1 MKDKRN
7 LIEIIDKMLL
17 IIPNEE
23 ESLRTSLID
32 IQDSQRLRAPEDMIG
47 WYQVKEF
54 LENFEWELKTPE
66 WKLQMCSI
74 FTTQSVENIKKSIY
88 EYFKTRKNS

>member
-1 MKDKRN
+1 MKDRN

-17 IIPNEE
+17 IIPDKE

-32 IQDSQRLRAPEDMIG
+32 IQDSQRVRAPEDMIG
-47 WYQVKEF
+47 WYLIKEF
-54 LENFEWELKTPE
+54 LDNFEWNLETPE

-74 FTTQSVENIKKSIY
+74 FTTQPVENIKKDIY
-88 EYFKTRKNS
+88 EYIKTRKNS

>member
-1 MKDKRN
+1 MKDRS

-23 ESLRTSLID
+23 ECLRTSLID
-32 IQDSQRLRAPEDMIG
+32 IQDSQRCRAPEDMIG
-47 WYQVKEF
+47 WYQIKEF
-54 LENFEWELKTPE
+54 LDNFEWNLETPE

-74 FTTQSVENIKKSIY
+74 FTTQPVEDIKKDIY
-88 EYFKTRKNS
+88 EYIKTRENS

>member
-1 MKDKRN
+1 MKDRN

-23 ESLRTSLID
+23 ESLRTSLIA
-32 IQDSQRLRAPEDMIG
+32 IQDSQRFRAPEDRIG
-47 WYQVKEF
+47 WYMIKEF
-54 LENFEWELKTPE
+54 LDNFEWNLKTPE

-74 FTTQSVENIKKSIY
+74 FTTQSVENIKKDIY
-88 EYFKTRKNS
+88 EYIKTRKNS

>member
-1 MKDKRN
+1 MKDRN

-23 ESLRTSLID
+23 ENLRTSLID
-32 IQDSQRLRAPEDMIG
+32 IQDSQRYRAPEDMIG
-47 WYQVKEF
+47 WYLIKEF
-54 LENFEWELKTPE
+54 LDNFEWNLETPE

-74 FTTQSVENIKKSIY
+74 FTTRPVENIKKDIY
-88 EYFKTRKNS
+88 EYIKNRENS

>member
-1 MKDKRN
+1 MKNRN

-32 IQDSQRLRAPEDMIG
+32 IQDSQQYRAPEDMIG
-47 WYQVKEF
+47 WYQIKEF
-54 LENFEWELKTPE
+54 LDNFEWNLETPE

-74 FTTQSVENIKKSIY
+74 FTTQPVENIKKDIY
-88 EYFKTRKNS
+88 EYIKNRENS

>member
-1 MKDKRN
+1 MKDRN

-23 ESLRTSLID
+23 ERLRTSLID
-32 IQDSQRLRAPEDMIG
+32 IQDSQRFRASEDMIG
-47 WYQVKEF
+47 WYQIKEF
-54 LENFEWELKTPE
+54 LDNFEWNLETPE

-74 FTTQSVENIKKSIY
+74 FTTQPVENIKKDIY
-88 EYFKTRKNS
+88 EYIKNRENS

>member
-1 MKDKRN
+1 MKDRN

-23 ESLRTSLID
+23 DCLRTSLID
-32 IQDSQRLRAPEDMIG
+32 IQDSQRVRAPEDMIG
-47 WYQVKEF
+47 WYQIKEF
-54 LENFEWELKTPE
+54 LDNFEWNLETPE

-74 FTTQSVENIKKSIY
+74 FTTQPVENIKKDIY
-88 EYFKTRKNS
+88 EYIKNRENS

>member
-1 MKDKRN
+1 MKDRN

-23 ESLRTSLID
+23 ENLRISLID
-32 IQDSQRLRAPEDMIG
+32 IQDSQQFRAPEDMIG
-47 WYQVKEF
+47 WYLIKKI
-54 LENFEWELKTPE
+54 LDNFEWNLKTPE

-74 FTTQSVENIKKSIY
+74 FTTRSIENIKKDIY
-88 EYFKTRKNS
+88 EYIKTRKNS